1 MRNSW
6 IAWFWI
12 VLVVVIAVG
21 TLASAPVA
29 TLLG

>member
-12 VLVVVIAVG
+12 VLVVVIAAG

-29 TLLG
+29 NLLG

>member
-29 TLLG
+29 NLLG